1 VSHIRSRLTF
11 ANVVSVLALFVALGG
26 SATAALLVTGKNV
39 KNGSLTGADIKNN
52 SVASADVKD
61 GALLAK
67 DFKRG
72 QLPAGPPGAAG
83 PAGPQ
88 GTAGPATGAAGGDL
102 TGSYPNPT
110 IEVGKVTA
118 SNILDATIGL
128 PDLADGLKDGP
139 ADSPSLR
146 SLGTAPTQAVAGND
160 ARLADARRPTG
171 SAGGDLTGT
180 FPNPTIAPNAVDKT
194 KITDEPAVKQA
205 NLASASLTT
214 TMTDLLSVVATAP
227 AAGFMVLDYGASI
240 SNNTANTY
248 ITVYLKAD
256 GSLVNFGNGGDYWD
270 PGDVDTPTA
279 WYDQAQSSHLV
290 IPVTL
295 GTHTYTLALK
305 MDTGTALVGNV
316 RLSALYIP
324 SSL

>member
-1 VSHIRSRLTF
+1 
-11 ANVVSVLALFVALGG
+11 VSVLALFVALGG

-39 KNGSLTGADIKNN
+39 KDGSLTGADIKNN

-72 QLPAGPPGAAG
+72 QLPAPAQGVPGA
-83 PAGPQ
+83 
-88 GTAGPATGAAGGDL
+88 ATGAAGGDL

-110 IEVGKVTA
+110 IGVGKVTA

-146 SLGTAPTQAVAGND
+146 SLGTAPTQAVAGDD

-180 FPNPTIAPNAVDKT
+180 FPNPAIAPNAVDKT

-205 NLASASLTT
+205 NFSATVTT
-214 TMTDLLSVVATAP
+214 TMTDVGSLVATAP
-227 AAGFMVLDYGASI
+227 AAGFIVLDYGAVI
-240 SNNTANTY
+240 NNSAPSSFM
-248 ITVYLKAD
+248 VVSLKAD
-256 GSLVNFGNGGDYWD
+256 GSNVNGSTEYWD
-270 PGDVDTPTA
+270 PGDVDG
-279 WYDQAQSSHLV
+279 WYDQAQSGHLV
-290 IPVTL
+290 IPVTP
-295 GTHTYTLALK
+295 GTHTYTLALQ
-305 MDTGTALVGNV
+305 MNTGTASVIDV
-316 RLSALYIP
+316 RLSGLYIP